1 MISKRK
7 FLNITISH
15 SPDLKNKFN
24 FNGPHKNADI
34 KNMNSFAF
42 PVIYNSDSLVRRS
55 SALKETI
62 LSKEVSLIRVSKK
75 FAENHNLKD
84 GDYLYVKKNKITIKL
99 KCLVDKMV
107 KGENFVLSLGNFNGG
122 FYSSAYDNIEVRKSE
137 LNG

>member
-1 MISKRK
+1 
-7 FLNITISH
+7 
-15 SPDLKNKFN
+15 
-24 FNGPHKNADI
+24 
-34 KNMNSFAF
+34 MNSFAF

-55 SALKETI
+55 PALKETN

-84 GDYLYVKKNKITIKL
+84 GDYLDVKKNKKTIKL

-107 KGENFVLSLGNFNGG
+107 KGENFVLSLGNFNGK
-122 FYSSAYDNIEVRKSE
+122 FYSSAYDIIEVRKSE

>member
-1 MISKRK
+1 M
-7 FLNITISH
+7 NIDSAIMEGAKT
-15 SPDLKNKFN
+15 LKNNFN
-24 FNGPHKNADI
+24 FNDLYKNSSFN
-34 KNMNSFAF
+34 KTNSFAF

-55 SALKETI
+55 SALKETN

-84 GDYLYVKKNKITIKL
+84 GDYLDVKKNKKTIKL

-107 KGENFVLSLGNFNGG
+107 KGENFVLSLGNFNGK